1 MNENILKWL
10 SNPKNVGQMRDS
22 DGTGKVKG
30 GVCKDFSK
38 LFIKVENGIIKETKF
53 QTFGGPVS
61 IASVSVVSELI
72 KFKTLDEALLINMN
86 DVLAELGKV
95 DADDLACVENAV
107 SLIPSAVNNYFRKL
121 NRKNDDEN
129 KKPKE
134 LEKKSEI
141 KVVNIDKN
149 NETPKGKEEEIDI
162 FSEIDAITAKIS
174 EAVNKL
180 KNETK

>member
-1 MNENILKWL
+1 MK
-10 SNPKNVGQMRDS
+10 
-22 DGTGKVKG
+22 
-30 GVCKDFSK
+30 KDFSNVDVK
-38 LFIKVENGIIKETKF
+38 
-53 QTFGGPVS
+53 
-61 IASVSVVSELI
+61 
-72 KFKTLDEALLINMN
+72 LINMN

-149 NETPKGKEEEIDI
+149 NETPKGKEEEICPKKQKQN
-162 FSEIDAITAKIS
+162 SG
-174 EAVNKL
+174 L
-180 KNETK
+180 